1 MRTNDSAAPVG
12 RQHARA
18 IGSALTCLAL
28 AGLTLA
34 LTPAFG
40 APASAVLAT
49 LSGTDAARAH
59 ATVSQAAVSHAGT
72 AQPQLDATPLKAAAS
87 QSDVPA
93 KAAPTATAPE
103 PAQPSAT
110 AQALTRLEE
119 ESLLL
124 KARLK
129 ALETEAQIAQRNA
142 ELTRLAAAGDRSGF
156 VVRAVEGIGK
166 SLYATLWSRDQ
177 GEVEVKAGD
186 TLPNGMRIVAVRP
199 GEVLAQ
205 HPRSRKSVARP
216 MAIDARP
223 ASAGEQ
229 SYAGAPAA
237 GGAVPGIPG
246 IPSIPSLPRY

>member
-1 MRTNDSAAPVG
+1 MRTDIFAPV
-12 RQHARA
+12 RHQHARA
-18 IGSALTCLAL
+18 IGAASRFLAL

-40 APASAVLAT
+40 APASAVAAT
-49 LSGTDAARAH
+49 LSGTGAARAQ
-59 ATVSQAAVSHAGT
+59 ANVSQAAVSHAGLPQQQ
-72 AQPQLDATPLKAAAS
+72 QPAATPAKAAAP
-87 QSDVPA
+87 QSD
-93 KAAPTATAPE
+93 APTATAPE
-103 PAQPSAT
+103 QPAQPSAT

-142 ELTRLAAAGDRSGF
+142 ELTRLAASGERSGF

-177 GEVEVKAGD
+177 GEVEVKVGD
-186 TLPNGMRIVAVRP
+186 ALPNGMRIVAVRP

-205 HPRSRKSVARP
+205 LPHSRKPVALP
-216 MAIDARP
+216 MAIDALP
-223 ASAGEQ
+223 APAGEQ
-229 SYAGAPAA
+229 SYAGAPTA
-237 GGAVPGIPG
+237 GGAGISGIPN
-246 IPSIPSLPRY
+246 IPSLPRY